1 MDYFSFTETL
11 RFERNVEK
19 LFDDDGLGELQLF
32 LCQFPERG
40 KTIPGSGGIRKLR
53 WGVTGRGKRGGTR
66 IIYFV
71 AVSRYRILLLDI
83 YAKNEKEDLS
93 HSELKN
99 LKKAVEAWLNEK

>member
-53 WGVTGRGKRGGTR
+53 WGVTGPWKTR
-66 IIYFV
+66 RHTDYLFRCRKP
-71 AVSRYRILLLDI
+71 VSYSFAWISMQRM
-83 YAKNEKEDLS
+83 
-93 HSELKN
+93 
-99 LKKAVEAWLNEK
+99 KKKI

>member
-71 AVSRYRILLLDI
+71 AVSRYRILLPGYLC
-83 YAKNEKEDLS
+83 KE
-93 HSELKN
+93 
-99 LKKAVEAWLNEK
+99 